1 MKQKKT
7 YYYQACCIDCTA
19 RAIHEMVDQAR
30 KVKIATFERHCVNF
44 DEWKNMEPDSSE
56 NNQGFMKL
64 EDDYAVSFHK
74 SKYLGRPCYYMVHS
88 SIEYIWVKRH

>member
-7 YYYQACCIDCTA
+7 YYYQTCGINSTA
-19 RAIHEMVDQAR
+19 RAINEMVDQAR
-30 KVKIATFERHCVNF
+30 EVKLATLERHCV
-44 DEWKNMEPDSSE
+44 DLDKWKEVNDYSCQ
-56 NNQGFMKL
+56 NHKGFMKL